1 MPDKKSDDYLPNLP
15 VKPIKH
21 ILKNYY
27 NGDVSEDACYYV
39 RALLLEFTEILA
51 EEAVKEFEEINNE
64 RKKRGIPKLK
74 RLDKAS
80 FIDIWDSFFKS
91 INVSNMGEVGKDNKT
106 LLCQDGA
113 KNG

>member
-1 MPDKKSDDYLPNLP
+1 MVNKKSDDYLPNLP

-21 ILKNYY
+21 ILKNYHK
-27 NGDVSEDACYYV
+27 GEISEDACYYV
-39 RALLLEFTEILA
+39 RDLLLKFTEILA
-51 EEAVKEFEEINNE
+51 DEAEKQFENLNSDRE
-64 RKKRGIPKLK
+64 KHGIPKLK
-74 RLDKAS
+74 RLDKHT

-113 KNG
+113 KNE